1 MLIIASV
8 ECMIVMGIRATKI
21 KVAND
26 IMENGVNVIPGIV
39 SRRTGIGA
47 SLMARLNIFNCF

>member
-1 MLIIASV
+1 
-8 ECMIVMGIRATKI
+8 MIVMDIRVTKI

-39 SRRTGIGA
+39 SRRTGVMPF
-47 SLMARLNIFNCF
+47 SMARLNIFNKILREVI